1 MVSAKEVD
9 ENVDMHTNVPNDPKI
24 LYFKW
29 IFKKSQRAVVEF
41 KLSKLQIDVYLNKSK
56 LFTLYIIVKQI
67 SLDETLI
74 GNAKF
79 ILSVVKPW

>member
-1 MVSAKEVD
+1 MD
-9 ENVDMHTNVPNDPKI
+9 
-24 LYFKW
+24 L
-29 IFKKSQRAVVEF
+29 KKSQRTVVEF

-56 LFTLYIIVKQI
+56 LFTLYIIGKQI